1 MFYSVASHPTRSS
14 QRQYTPAAGNGALE
28 RFLSNAVSSNS
39 ELDKAKP
46 VSVED
51 LETSYALQLDV
62 PGVAKEHLD
71 IGIEGDVVRVTS
83 KSDAARSV
91 KAAWRFPV
99 EIDAANSTAK
109 LENGVLSLSLG
120 KKIPVSNVAQLVIR

>member
-1 MFYSVASHPTRSS
+1 MFYSVASHPARSS
-14 QRQYTPAAGNGALE
+14 QRQYSPVAGNGALE

-39 ELDKAKP
+39 ELEKAKP

-99 EIDAANSTAK
+99 EIDATNSTAK
-109 LENGVLSLSLG
+109 LENGVLSLSLS
-120 KKIPVSNVAQLVIR
+120 KKIAVSNVAQLVIN